1 MQTAGRGA
9 IHGWPGSTVGPEQ
22 HLYDLD
28 SQEGRKAAAVL
39 LDFNYEFLAL
49 LAPRELQSIA
59 LYKAKIKN
67 VSRDALVSFSG
78 ILAAV

>member
-1 MQTAGRGA
+1 MQAAGWGSIR
-9 IHGWPGSTVGPEQ
+9 GWPGSAVGPEQ

-28 SQEGRKAAAVL
+28 SQEGHKAAVVL

-49 LAPRELQSIA
+49 LAPRKLQSIA

-67 VSRDALVSFSG
+67 VSRDALLSFSG